1 MIRPSLLVGAL
12 AVTMFAAGDV
22 RAMPSNDSGQT
33 PGTAAGASMLLAQGG
48 GGGDGDS
55 AGRGPD
61 TSKGA
66 VPKDQGYPSGQYPS
80 GITSPGTAPA
90 PGAPAAGSSAA
101 PTTSPGTEAG
111 GAPGTG
117 LRIPR
122 NHSERRYDADGPVTA
137 RTSFATPAP
146 CRASSGGRPIV
157 NNDAEGVLNA
167 QGISRLPQNAANV

>member
-101 PTTSPGTEAG
+101 RRPHP
-111 GAPGTG
+111 APKLVAPRERASDPPEP
-117 LRIPR
+117 LRKAV
-122 NHSERRYDADGPVTA
+122 RRG
-137 RTSFATPAP
+137 RTSNGSPLSQRNPAP
-146 CRASSGGRPIV
+146 CRASSGAG
-157 NNDAEGVLNA
+157 
-167 QGISRLPQNAANV
+167 QS

>member
-12 AVTMFAAGDV
+12 AVTVFAAGDV

-33 PGTAAGASMLLAQGG
+33 PGTAAGAAMLLAQGG

-66 VPKDQGYPSGQYPS
+66 VPKDKSYPSGQYPS
-80 GITSPGTAPA
+80 GITSPGTAPVPGSQGTSGGSVA
-90 PGAPAAGSSAA
+90 PGSGA
-101 PTTSPGTEAG
+101 TMSPGTEGG

-117 LRIPR
+117 LGSP
-122 NHSERRYDADGPVTA
+122 GTTQKGGTT
-137 RTSFATPAP
+137 RT
-146 CRASSGGRPIV
+146 
-157 NNDAEGVLNA
+157 D
-167 QGISRLPQNAANV
+167 Q